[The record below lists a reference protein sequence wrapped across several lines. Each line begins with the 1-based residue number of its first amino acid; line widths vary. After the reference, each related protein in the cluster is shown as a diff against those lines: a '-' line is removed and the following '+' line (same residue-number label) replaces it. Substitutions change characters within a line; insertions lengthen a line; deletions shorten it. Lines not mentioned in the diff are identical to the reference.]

1 MLFLQS
7 DMTGNTESPT
17 INPKLGNPKLGNPAL
32 GTVTGS
38 AVLARSWY
46 GQMCSAF
53 GKPSVVL
60 MSDMHEPS
68 TISHPSQPTSSL
80 LGSIPSLRFAT
91 PARLRELADA
101 TQRERVDVGETIVKQ
116 GEYGNDVFFIVD
128 GTFDVLISHF
138 GQTPD
143 FIRVLRAGDSFG
155 ELGVLYSVPR
165 TATVRCTAAGHVLRI
180 PGPAFLDAL
189 DTGS

>member
-17 INPKLGNPKLGNPAL
+17 TNPELGRPEGREPDL
-32 GTVTGS
+32 GTVTGG

-46 GQMCSAF
+46 GQMRSAF
-53 GKPSVVL
+53 SKPTVML
-60 MSDMHEPS
+60 MSQMHEPS
-68 TISHPSQPTSSL
+68 TTSHPSQPISSL
-80 LGSIPSLRFAT
+80 LGTIPSLRFAT
-91 PARLRELADA
+91 PARLRKLADA
-101 TQRERVDVGETIVKQ
+101 TQRERVDVGETIVRQ

-138 GQTPD
+138 GHTPD

-180 PGPAFLDAL
+180 PGTTFLDAL